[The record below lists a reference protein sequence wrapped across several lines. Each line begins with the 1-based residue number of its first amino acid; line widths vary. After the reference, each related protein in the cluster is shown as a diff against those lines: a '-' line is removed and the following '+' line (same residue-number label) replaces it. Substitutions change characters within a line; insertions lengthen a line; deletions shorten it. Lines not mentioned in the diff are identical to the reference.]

1 MSEKKQ
7 MSSKEQA
14 FFALEESFPDAEGIF
29 TASFKKLTDSYESAL
44 IVFDTNVLLLPYS
57 MGNEGLEQLKGL
69 YKQLIDNDRLFIPKR
84 VAREFARN
92 RNKKLAEIYNSVLQ
106 RKSGKSKN
114 NLNYPILE
122 NLSEKKELDAAFSEL
137 ENIEKTYY
145 KAIDKLAST
154 IRSWEWSDPVSSM
167 YSELFKSEV
176 LIEHSKSRDDL
187 VKELERRFSLQ
198 IPPGYKD
205 SGKDDGGIGDLAIW
219 LSLLEMGASKKKDI
233 IFVTEDIKPDWWNQS
248 NGSEFLPR
256 YELIDEYRRCTEGN
270 TLHIVRLSKLL
281 EIFKMKQ
288 ELIEEALA
296 AEKKRNE
303 TFKKFIQAAQERK
316 RRETQKFSSLGRE
329 EKIAEMKAWFLS
341 NYEDPADNCPY
352 ETKEG
357 GYQYIW
363 GGPYD
368 AREELDDEFSGVVS
382 DSIIEEVVGDLE
394 SECLEW
400 SGVRDE
406 YPEDEL

>member
-7 MSSKEQA
+7 NSNKEQVI
-14 FFALEESFPDAEGIF
+14 FALEEAFPDAEGIF
-29 TASFKKLTDSYESAL
+29 TAHFKKLNDSYESAL

-69 YKQLIDNDRLFIPKR
+69 YKQLIDDDRFFIPKR

-106 RKSGKSKN
+106 RKIGKSKN

-122 NLSEKKELDAAFSEL
+122 SLDEKKELDAAFSEL
-137 ENIEKTYY
+137 ENVEKNYY

-154 IRSWEWSDPVSSM
+154 IRSWEWSDPVSSI
-167 YSELFKSEV
+167 YSELFNPNV
-176 LIEHSKSRDDL
+176 LIEHAKSKDDL
-187 VKELERRFSLQ
+187 VKELERRFLLQ

-205 SGKDDGGIGDLAIW
+205 SNKDDGGVGDLAIW
-219 LSLLEMGASKKKDI
+219 LSLLELGARKKKDI

-256 YELIDEYRRCTEGN
+256 YELIDEFRRETAGS
-270 TLHIVRLSKLL
+270 TLHIIRLSKLL

-288 ELIEEALA
+288 ELIEEALV
-296 AEKKRNE
+296 AEKKRKERFNKL
-303 TFKKFIQAAQERK
+303 FQAMRERK
-316 RRETQKFSSLGRE
+316 KREALRFNSLEKE
-329 EKIAEMKAWFLS
+329 EKIAEMKAWFFS
-341 NYEDPADNCPY
+341 NYEDPAQSCPY
-352 ETKEG
+352 ETREG

-368 AREELDDEFSGVVS
+368 AREEIEGEFSGVVS
-382 DSIIEEVVGDLE
+382 DEIINEVVDDLE
-394 SECLEW
+394 TICWEW
-400 SGVRDE
+400 SGVPDE
-406 YPEDEL
+406 HPEDEH